1 MNTPP
6 PKRRTVLVIE
16 DETDIVEV
24 LKYNL
29 NKNGF
34 DTLSADSGEKGLEF
48 AAARLPDLILL
59 DLMLPRMDGLEV
71 CRRLR
76 GSERTR
82 QIPIVMLTA
91 KGTEADI
98 VLGLTLGA
106 DDYVPKPFSPV
117 ELLARMKAVLRR
129 NDPARKDESHSDILK
144 LGPITLDAARH
155 EVSVE
160 GEQVQLTLSE
170 FKLLRHLML
179 RRGRVFTRDQL
190 LNAVVGPDVFV
201 TERNIDVHVG
211 ALRRKLGEAGKL
223 ILTVRGVGYRMEEA

>member
-1 MNTPP
+1 MTPP
-6 PKRRTVLVIE
+6 SPKRRTILVIE
-16 DETDIVEV
+16 DETDILEI

-29 NKNGF
+29 QKNGF
-34 DTLSADSGEKGLEF
+34 EVLTADSGEKGLEL
-48 AAARLPDLILL
+48 AAKLPDLILL

-76 GSERTR
+76 AQERTR
-82 QIPIVMLTA
+82 GVPIIMLTA

-106 DDYVPKPFSPV
+106 DDYMPKPFSPV
-117 ELLARMKAVLRR
+117 ELLARIKAVLRR
-129 NDPARKDESHSDILK
+129 NEPSKRDDAQSDVLT
-144 LGPITLDAARH
+144 LGPIKLDAQRH
-155 EVSVE
+155 EVFVNKE
-160 GEQVQLTLSE
+160 ALQLTLSE
-170 FKLLRHLML
+170 FKLLRHMMQ
-179 RRGRVFTRDQL
+179 RQGRVFTRDQL

-223 ILTVRGVGYRMEEA
+223 IVTVRGVGYRMEEE

>member
-1 MNTPP
+1 MTPP
-6 PKRRTVLVIE
+6 SPKRRTILVIE
-16 DETDIVEV
+16 DETDILEI

-29 NKNGF
+29 QKNGF
-34 DTLSADSGEKGLEF
+34 EVLTADSGEKGLEL
-48 AAARLPDLILL
+48 AAKLPDLILL

-76 GSERTR
+76 AQERTR
-82 QIPIVMLTA
+82 AVPIIMLTA

-106 DDYVPKPFSPV
+106 DDYMPKPFSPV
-117 ELLARMKAVLRR
+117 ELLARIKAVLRR
-129 NDPARKDESHSDILK
+129 NEPSKRDDAQSDVLT
-144 LGPITLDAARH
+144 LGPIKLDAQRH
-155 EVSVE
+155 EVFVNKE
-160 GEQVQLTLSE
+160 ALQLTLSE
-170 FKLLRHLML
+170 FKLLRHMMQ
-179 RRGRVFTRDQL
+179 RQGRVFTRDQL

-223 ILTVRGVGYRMEEA
+223 IVTVRGVGYRMEEE

>member
-6 PKRRTVLVIE
+6 PKRRSVLVIE
-16 DETDIVEV
+16 DEADIVEV
-24 LKYNL
+24 IKYNL

-34 DTLSADSGEKGLEF
+34 ETLTADSGEQGLEV

-82 QIPIVMLTA
+82 NIPIVMLTA

-129 NDPARKDESHSDILK
+129 NDSARKDDSNSDILK

-155 EVSVE
+155 EVSVD

-211 ALRRKLGEAGKL
+211 ALRRKLGDAGQL
-223 ILTVRGVGYRMEEA
+223 ILTVRGVGYRMEEP

>member
-1 MNTPP
+1 MTPP
-6 PKRRTVLVIE
+6 SPKRRTILVIE
-16 DETDIVEV
+16 DETDILEI

-29 NKNGF
+29 QKNGF
-34 DTLSADSGEKGLEF
+34 EVLTADSGEKGLEL
-48 AAARLPDLILL
+48 AAKLPDLILL

-76 GSERTR
+76 AQERTR
-82 QIPIVMLTA
+82 AVPIIMLTA

-106 DDYVPKPFSPV
+106 DDYMPKPFSPV
-117 ELLARMKAVLRR
+117 ELLARIKAVLRR
-129 NDPARKDESHSDILK
+129 NEPSKREDAQSDVLT
-144 LGPITLDAARH
+144 LGPIKLDAQRH
-155 EVSVE
+155 EVFVNKE
-160 GEQVQLTLSE
+160 ALQLTLSE
-170 FKLLRHLML
+170 FKLLRHMMQ
-179 RRGRVFTRDQL
+179 RQGRVFTRDQL

-223 ILTVRGVGYRMEEA
+223 IVTVRGVGYRMEEE

>member
-34 DTLSADSGEKGLEF
+34 DTLSADSGEKGLEV

-106 DDYVPKPFSPV
+106 DDYVPKPFS
-117 ELLARMKAVLRR
+117 
-129 NDPARKDESHSDILK
+129 DRKSTRLNSSH
-144 LGPITLDAARH
+144 
-155 EVSVE
+155 
-160 GEQVQLTLSE
+160 
-170 FKLLRHLML
+170 
-179 RRGRVFTRDQL
+179 
-190 LNAVVGPDVFV
+190 
-201 TERNIDVHVG
+201 
-211 ALRRKLGEAGKL
+211 
-223 ILTVRGVGYRMEEA
+223 

>member
-1 MNTPP
+1 MTTQP
-6 PKRRTVLVIE
+6 PKKRTILVIE
-16 DETDIVEV
+16 DETDILEI

-29 NKNGF
+29 QKNGF
-34 DTLSADSGEKGLEF
+34 DVLTAESGEKGLEL
-48 AAARLPDLILL
+48 ASRLPDLILL

-76 GSERTR
+76 AQERTKAV
-82 QIPIVMLTA
+82 PIIMLTA

-117 ELLARMKAVLRR
+117 ELLARIKAVLRR
-129 NDPARKDESHSDILK
+129 NDPRRAEEANAEVTR
-144 LGPITLDAARH
+144 LGPITLDAQRH
-155 EVSVE
+155 EVFVNE
-160 GEQVQLTLSE
+160 EAVQLTLSE
-170 FKLLRHLML
+170 FKLLRHLMQ

-211 ALRRKLGEAGKL
+211 ALRRKLGDAGKL
-223 ILTVRGVGYRMEEA
+223 IITVRGVGYRMEEE

>member
-1 MNTPP
+1 MTTAVK
-6 PKRRTVLVIE
+6 KRTILVIE
-16 DETDIVEV
+16 DETDILEI

-29 NKNGF
+29 SKNGF
-34 DTLSADSGEKGLEF
+34 DVLSADTGEKGLE
-48 AAARLPDLILL
+48 AAHKLPDLILL

-76 GSERTR
+76 ANERTR
-82 QIPIVMLTA
+82 AIPVIMLTA

-117 ELLARMKAVLRR
+117 ELLARIKAVLRR
-129 NDPARKDESHSDILK
+129 NEPGKAEAANSDVLT
-144 LGPITLDAARH
+144 LGPITLDAQRH
-155 EVSVE
+155 EVSVDK
-160 GEQVQLTLSE
+160 QPITLTLSE
-170 FKLLRHLML
+170 FKLLRHMMS

-211 ALRRKLGEAGKL
+211 ALRRKLGDAGKM
-223 ILTVRGVGYRMEEA
+223 IVTVRGVGYRMEEE

>member
-1 MNTPP
+1 MTTQP
-6 PKRRTVLVIE
+6 PKRRTILIIE
-16 DETDIVEV
+16 DETDILEV

-29 NKNGF
+29 TKNGF
-34 DTLSADSGEKGLEF
+34 ETLAAESGEKGLDLAF
-48 AAARLPDLILL
+48 SKLPDLILL

-76 GSERTR
+76 GDDRTR
-82 QIPIVMLTA
+82 KIPVIMLTA
-91 KGTEADI
+91 KGSETDI

-129 NDPARKDESHSDILK
+129 NDSARTEEGGETFK
-144 LGPITLDAARH
+144 LGPIFLDATRH
-155 EVSVE
+155 EVQVDGQSV
-160 GEQVQLTLSE
+160 VLTLSE
-170 FKLLRHLML
+170 FKLLRHLMQ

-211 ALRRKLGEAGKL
+211 ALRRKLGECGKL
-223 ILTVRGVGYRMEEA
+223 IHTVRGVGYRMEEA

>member
-1 MNTPP
+1 MTPP
-6 PKRRTVLVIE
+6 TPKRRTILVIE
-16 DETDIVEV
+16 DETDILEI

-29 NKNGF
+29 QKNGF
-34 DTLSADSGEKGLEF
+34 EVLTADSGEKGLEL
-48 AAARLPDLILL
+48 AAKLPDLILL

-76 GSERTR
+76 AQERTR
-82 QIPIVMLTA
+82 GVPIIMLTA

-106 DDYVPKPFSPV
+106 DDYMPKPFSPV
-117 ELLARMKAVLRR
+117 ELLARIKAVLRR
-129 NDPARKDESHSDILK
+129 NEPSKRDDAQGDVLT
-144 LGPITLDAARH
+144 LGPIKLDAQRH
-155 EVSVE
+155 EVFVNKE
-160 GEQVQLTLSE
+160 ALQLTLSE
-170 FKLLRHLML
+170 FKLLRHMMQ
-179 RRGRVFTRDQL
+179 RQGRVFTRDQL

-223 ILTVRGVGYRMEEA
+223 IVTVRGVGYRMEEE

>member
-1 MNTPP
+1 MTTQP
-6 PKRRTVLVIE
+6 PKRRTILIIE
-16 DETDIVEV
+16 DESDILEI

-29 NKNGF
+29 SKNGF
-34 DTLSADSGEKGLEF
+34 EILVADSGEKGLE
-48 AAARLPDLILL
+48 AASTKLPDLILL

-76 GSERTR
+76 GQERTR
-82 QIPIVMLTA
+82 AIPIIMLTA

-106 DDYVPKPFSPV
+106 DDYVPKPFSPI
-117 ELLARMKAVLRR
+117 ELLARIKAVLRR
-129 NDPARKDESHSDILK
+129 NEPGKSEAASSEVLT
-144 LGPITLDAARH
+144 LGPIHLDAQRH
-155 EVSVE
+155 EVSVR
-160 GEQVQLTLSE
+160 GEALTLTLSE
-170 FKLLRHLML
+170 FKLLRHMMQ

-211 ALRRKLGEAGKL
+211 ALRRKLGDAGQM
-223 ILTVRGVGYRMEEA
+223 IITVRGVGYRMEEE